1 MRLGNTMLLFMN
13 LGKQLYQFFRY
24 PEKWQ
29 TSVPIW
35 RISTPGWY
43 YFQMVPWYYT
53 FPKLEGTSACVEY
66 HFVLRYKH
74 RIWPTVHAIFTGWHR
89 KPRDIPTVT
98 LRYWIQESS
107 LMKYPTHPLGLG
119 PQAAF
124 AGPRDVWDISFRM
137 IPSSN
142 IAKYSTRQ
150 SLMEYFPIFNGI
162 LSLEA
167 APLMTKYRW
176 ISGNIPRG
184 FAEWNISR

>member
-107 LMKYPTHPLGLG
+107 LMKYPTHPSGRGRKRPYPALGMCWIFHSGWFLH
-119 PQAAF
+119 P
-124 AGPRDVWDISFRM
+124 ISR
-137 IPSSN
+137 
-142 IAKYSTRQ
+142 
-150 SLMEYFPIFNGI
+150 
-162 LSLEA
+162 
-167 APLMTKYRW
+167 
-176 ISGNIPRG
+176 NIPLG
-184 FAEWNISR
+184 KASWNISRYSMVFCHLRLRLSWQNTVEYRG